1 MRKASLFEHIFNSL
15 SNNEIPR
22 VDLHVHT
29 NWTDGQQTVKEMH
42 AEACKKSLSHIF
54 FSEHSRKES
63 GNWFLDFIK
72 EVKALSKEK
81 CEAISGTEVKIL
93 NFDGDLDLTEAFY
106 KASDLIMASV
116 HRFPGETS
124 EDFKRNDA
132 YSEDKVIKMEFDLMM
147 SALENP
153 KVDILGHPFGMSIK
167 RFGYDPS
174 EKLFDEVIKK
184 CKKND
189 KVFEV
194 NYRYHK
200 NPKLLIGKCI
210 TNSTKISL
218 GSNAHS
224 KSELGK
230 IIENI

>member
-29 NWTDGQQTVKEMH
+29 NWTDGLQTVKEMH

-93 NFDGDLDLTEAFY
+93 NFDGDLDLTEALY
-106 KASDLIMASV
+106 KASDLIMARV
-116 HRFPGETS
+116 HRYPGETS
-124 EDFKRNDA
+124 EDFKRNEA
-132 YSEDKVIKMEFDLMM
+132 YSEDKVIKM
-147 SALENP
+147 
-153 KVDILGHPFGMSIK
+153 
-167 RFGYDPS
+167 
-174 EKLFDEVIKK
+174 
-184 CKKND
+184 
-189 KVFEV
+189 
-194 NYRYHK
+194 
-200 NPKLLIGKCI
+200 
-210 TNSTKISL
+210 
-218 GSNAHS
+218 
-224 KSELGK
+224 
-230 IIENI
+230 

>member
-1 MRKASLFEHIFNSL
+1 MRKADLFEYIFDSL
-15 SNNEIPR
+15 KNKKIPR

-29 NWTDGQQTVKEMH
+29 NWTDGEHTVKEMH
-42 AEACKKSLSHIF
+42 IEACKKSLSHMF

-63 GNWFLDFIK
+63 GPWFLDFIK
-72 EVKALSKEK
+72 EVNNLSKEK
-81 CEAISGTEVKIL
+81 CDAICGTEVKIL
-93 NFDGDLDLTEAFY
+93 NFKGDLDLTEEFY
-106 KASDLIMASV
+106 KTSDLIMASV

-124 EDFKRNDA
+124 EDFKKKDS
-132 YSEDKVIKMEFDLMM
+132 YSRDKVIKMEFELMM
-147 SALENP
+147 SALDNC

-167 RFGYDPS
+167 RFGFDPS
-174 EKLFDEVIKK
+174 EKLFDEIIKK

-200 NPKLLIGKCI
+200 NPKLLINKCI
-210 TNSTKISL
+210 EHSTKISL

-224 KSELGK
+224 KKELGK
-230 IIENI
+230 ILENI